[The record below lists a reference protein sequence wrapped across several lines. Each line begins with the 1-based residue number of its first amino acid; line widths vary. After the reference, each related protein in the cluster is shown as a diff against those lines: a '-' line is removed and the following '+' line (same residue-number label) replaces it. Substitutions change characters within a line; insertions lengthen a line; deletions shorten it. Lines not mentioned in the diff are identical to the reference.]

1 MPVGA
6 SCYVMTTQAYLDGKH
21 RFLAYTQSIG
31 NGSRS
36 WVCETGSMPS
46 VVSDGAHSNSFVE
59 RQLSATVFTTQSEVN
74 DCADKLQAEVTGF
87 RVGLVLARLTVIIGC
102 AVLPGAIASCCAPN

>member
-1 MPVGA
+1 
-6 SCYVMTTQAYLDGKH
+6 
-21 RFLAYTQSIG
+21 
-31 NGSRS
+31 
-36 WVCETGSMPS
+36 MPS

-102 AVLPGAIASCCAPN
+102 AVLPGAIASCCT